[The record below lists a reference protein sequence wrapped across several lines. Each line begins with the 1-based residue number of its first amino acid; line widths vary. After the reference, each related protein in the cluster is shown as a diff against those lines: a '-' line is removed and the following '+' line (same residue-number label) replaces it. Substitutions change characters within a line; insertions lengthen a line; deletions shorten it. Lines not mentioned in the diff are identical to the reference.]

1 MLPSRENFSEWY
13 SAVLKEADLVDLRY
27 GVKGFLVI
35 KPWAFKVIKNIY
47 ALYEEELE
55 KDGHSPVHFPA
66 VIPES
71 YFAKESEHIKGFE
84 GEVFWIT
91 RAGFNELEEK
101 LILRPTSETAFYP
114 MYALWI
120 QGRKDLPLKLYQ
132 SGTVWRY
139 ETKATR
145 PFLRV
150 REILWIETHDAFATH
165 EEALKQVEKDM
176 AMAERV
182 IRERLGIPFIALR
195 RPQWDKF
202 AGAENTF
209 AADTL
214 MPDGKVLQIAT
225 THDLGQHF
233 AKAFGITFKDSDGTE
248 KHVWQT
254 CYGPGISR
262 IYAALV
268 AVHGDEKGLIYPYAV
283 SPIKVVVVPIPKKG
297 KEDEVKAYAEKV
309 AEKLQRIG
317 LPFTVDWSDKT
328 PGNKFYYW
336 EMKGV
341 PFRIEVGPREAEK
354 GTVVLANRLGE
365 KEEVPLDQ
373 LSTLPERG
381 KAFDAWLRERA
392 ERAFTERLFEA
403 SSWEELKEK
412 VGKGMVKVPF
422 CSIDMEG
429 MECYQRI
436 KEELKA
442 EVRGE
447 ELKGERPEGK
457 QCVVCG
463 KEARHFVWVAKQY

>member
-1 MLPSRENFSEWY
+1 MLPPRSNFSEWY

-35 KPWAFKVIKNIY
+35 KPWAFKVIKAIY
-47 ALYEEELE
+47 ALYEKELE
-55 KDGHSPVHFPA
+55 RDDHAPVHFPA

-71 YFAKESEHIKGFE
+71 YFAKEKEHIKGFE

-91 RAGFNELEEK
+91 HAGHNKLEER
-101 LILRPTSETAFYP
+101 LVLRPTSETAFYP

-120 QGRKDLPLKLYQ
+120 QGWRDLPLKLYQ

-150 REILWIETHDAFATH
+150 REILWIEAHDAFATH
-165 EEALKQVEKDM
+165 EEALAQVERDM

-182 IRERLGIPFIALR
+182 IRAKLGIPFLALR

-209 AADTL
+209 AADTI
-214 MPDGKVLQIAT
+214 MPDGRALQIAT

-233 AKAFGITFKDSDGTE
+233 AKAFSITFKDSSGRE
-248 KHVWQT
+248 SHVWQT

-268 AVHGDEKGLIYPYAV
+268 ALHGDEKGLIYPYAV
-283 SPIKVVVVPIPKKG
+283 SPIKVVVVPIPRKG
-297 KEDEVKAYAEKV
+297 KEGVVEAYAGKV
-309 AEKLQRIG
+309 AERLEALGI
-317 LPFTVDWSDKT
+317 PFFVDTTDRT
-328 PGNKFYYW
+328 PGNKFFYW
-336 EMKGV
+336 ELKGV
-341 PFRIEVGPREAEK
+341 PFRIEVGPREAEE
-354 GTVVLANRLGE
+354 GTVVLASRLGG
-365 KEEVPLDQ
+365 KETIPLEE

-381 KAFDAWLRERA
+381 RAFDAQLRERA
-392 ERAFTERLFEA
+392 EAFFTSHLFEA
-403 SSWEELKEK
+403 SSWEELEEK
-412 VGKGMVKVPF
+412 VGRGMVKVPF
-422 CSIDMEG
+422 CSIDMDG
-429 MECYQRI
+429 VECYHRI

-447 ELKGERPEGK
+447 ELRGEKPGGER
-457 QCVVCG
+457 CVVCG
-463 KEARHFVWVAKQY
+463 KEAKHFVWVAKQY

>member
-1 MLPSRENFSEWY
+1 MEKINFSEWY
-13 SAVLKEADLVDLRY
+13 SGVLKEADLIDLRY

-47 ALYEEELE
+47 ALYEVELE
-55 KDGHSPVHFPA
+55 RDGHAPVHFPA

-71 YFAKESEHIKGFE
+71 YFAKEKEHIKGFE

-91 RAGFNELEEK
+91 KAGFNELEEK

-120 QGRKDLPLKLYQ
+120 KGRRDLPLKLYQ

-165 EEALKQVEKDM
+165 EEALQQVEKDM
-176 AMAERV
+176 AIAEKV
-182 IRERLGIPFIALR
+182 IRQTLGIPFIALR

-202 AGAENTF
+202 AGAENTY

-233 AKAFGITFKDSDGTE
+233 SKVFNITFMDVDEKE

-262 IYAALV
+262 IYASLV
-268 AVHGDEKGLIYPYAV
+268 AIHGDDRGLTYPFAV
-283 SPIKVVVVPIPKKG
+283 TPIHVVIVPIPKKG
-297 KEDEVKAYAEKV
+297 KEEEVVHYARAI
-309 AEKLQRIG
+309 AEELQREG
-317 LPFTVDWSDKT
+317 LSVVVDDSDRT

-336 EMKGV
+336 ELKGV
-341 PFRIEVGPREAEK
+341 PFRIEVGPREVE
-354 GTVVLANRLGE
+354 GNSVVLASRLGGKESLPREGLANVVRE
-365 KEEVPLDQ
+365 KG
-373 LSTLPERG
+373 R
-381 KAFDAWLRERA
+381 AFDEALRERA
-392 ERAFTERLFEA
+392 DAWFKQHLFTA
-403 SSWEELKEK
+403 DSWEELEEK

-422 CSIDMEG
+422 CSIDMDG
-429 MECYQRI
+429 KACYEEI
-436 KEELKA
+436 KEKLKA

-447 ELKGERPEGK
+447 ELGGEKPEGK
-457 QCVVCG
+457 RCIVCG
-463 KEARHFVWVAKQY
+463 REAKHFVWVAKQY